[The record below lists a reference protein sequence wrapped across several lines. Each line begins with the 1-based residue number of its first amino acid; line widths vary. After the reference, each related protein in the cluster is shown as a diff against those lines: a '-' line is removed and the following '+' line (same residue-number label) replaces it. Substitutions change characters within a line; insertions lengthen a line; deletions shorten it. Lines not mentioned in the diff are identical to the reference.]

1 MNTAS
6 PRRLLL
12 LTCLLALQ
20 AAPARAGFSP
30 PRFSEQPLVA
40 STFYGAVSS
49 MLPFMFTS
57 QPGEGSEMT
66 SSTSDESDASSSS
79 EERLLR
85 AAREDAAMFV
95 ASAGAYRG
103 ARLEAALRVLRQ
115 RTALPGD
122 DLQLAQALLA
132 GRTAR

>member
-1 MNTAS
+1 MNPARS
-6 PRRLLL
+6 A
-12 LTCLLALQ
+12 LLALLICTPAQ
-20 AAPARAGFSP
+20 AFVPLADVQDNPLLLSATTTLLPSGLSYALSN
-30 PRFSEQPLVA
+30 FSEQR
-40 STFYGAVSS
+40 SR
-49 MLPFMFTS
+49 
-57 QPGEGSEMT
+57 
-66 SSTSDESDASSSS
+66 ASSHGHDA
-79 EERLLR
+79 RLLR
-85 AAREDAAMFV
+85 AARDDAALFI